1 MAEKIKILIVDD
13 NENTREG
20 TARLLEYEDNIEIV
34 GFAENGAVAVDR
46 VKELTPHVVLMDI
59 NMPVMNGIEATQQIQ
74 GIAPRTKVIMVSV
87 QDDSQYLKQAFR
99 AGAVDFVAKPIT
111 SAELAQA
118 IERAYS
124 SIQSEPA
131 APVPQAGMVQQ
142 SSGSWSPVM
151 QMAARDG
158 YVIGVVGYKGGTGKT
173 TVAVNVALG
182 LARSGKKTVLVDG
195 NLLFGDIS
203 VFLNTRGQHNVVDIA
218 RLAAEPEQFD
228 PEILGTVL
236 VAHESGLKLLIAPAN
251 PNESEPVASE
261 TFVNLLIFL
270 KREFEYVV
278 VDTYSSTGFDGVL
291 AAVIQSADRLVV
303 LTTPTMPA
311 LKDARILLT
320 ELSSFEGALD
330 KVSVVLN
337 MIDRISR
344 ITPEQITNFL
354 KQPIAAQIPFDPAA
368 IEAVNQGIGLIT
380 LDPHRVPSVKPLMD
394 MVQLIRNKAEA
405 GEAQPV
411 PEPQPAPRRGGLF
424 GLGG

>member
-20 TARLLEYEDNIEIV
+20 TSRLLEYEDNIEIV
-34 GFAENGAVAVDR
+34 GFAENGAVAVER
-46 VKELTPHVVLMDI
+46 VRELLPHVVLMDI
-59 NMPVMNGIEATQQIQ
+59 NMPVMNGIDATQQIQ
-74 GIAPRTKVIMVSV
+74 QIAPRTKVIMVSV

-131 APVPQAGMVQQ
+131 PAPQQ
-142 SSGSWSPVM
+142 TTTSQPATGGWSPM
-151 QMAARDG
+151 TPLASRDG
-158 YVIGVVGYKGGTGKT
+158 FVIGVIGYKGGMGKT
-173 TVAVNVALG
+173 TIAVNLALG
-182 LARSGKKTVLVDG
+182 LARAGKKTVLVDG
-195 NLLFGDIS
+195 NLLFGDVS

-228 PEILGTVL
+228 PEILSTVL
-236 VAHESGLKLLIAPAN
+236 VSHESGLKLLVAPAN
-251 PNESEPVASE
+251 PNESEPVSSE
-261 TFVNLLIFL
+261 AFVNLLIFL
-270 KREFEYVV
+270 KRDFEYVV

-291 AAVIQSADRLVV
+291 SAVIQSADKLVI

-330 KVSVVLN
+330 KVMVILN
-337 MIDRISR
+337 QIDRTSR

-354 KQPIAAQIPFDPAA
+354 KQPIAVMVPFDNAA

-380 LDPHRVPSVKPLMD
+380 LDGHRVPSVKPLTD
-394 MVQLIRNKAEA
+394 MVQLIRNGAEA
-405 GEAQPV
+405 GDQQAMAEQ
-411 PEPQPAPRRGGLF
+411 QPAPRRSGLF